1 MDWIVGWLG
10 RHNIELSVVLATFVL
25 VAVASILI
33 FLVNR
38 LLKKWLQPGEARLG
52 LRTEDI
58 ATLVRVVTAILW
70 FVTLLVAFDLWGI
83 GFGGF
88 WTVLVSA
95 ATIIGA
101 AFVATWAMVS
111 NVTADLFLTIW
122 RPFRL
127 GDTVELLPEKL
138 KGRAIDRN
146 LMFTALLEEDGCI
159 LQVPNNLFFQRI
171 FRVGRS

>member
-1 MDWIVGWLG
+1 MDQILGWLA
-10 RHNIELSVVLATFVL
+10 HYNIELSTMLATFAL
-25 VAVASILI
+25 VVAAAVLI

-38 LLKKWLQPGEARLG
+38 LLKKWLQPAEARLG
-52 LRTEDI
+52 LRAEDI
-58 ATLVRVVTAILW
+58 TTIVRVVTAILW
-70 FVTLLVAFDLWGI
+70 FIALLAAFDLWGI

-111 NVTADLFLTIW
+111 NVTADLFITIW
-122 RPFRL
+122 HPFRL

-146 LMFTALLEEDGCI
+146 LMFTSLLEEDGSV
-159 LQVPNNLFFQRI
+159 LQVPNNLFFQKI
-171 FRVGRS
+171 FRVGRG

>member
-1 MDWIVGWLG
+1 
-10 RHNIELSVVLATFVL
+10 VL

-146 LMFTALLEEDGCI
+146 LMFTALLEEDGCV

>member
-1 MDWIVGWLG
+1 MAGGGGSASSGNTGMDQILGWLA
-10 RHNIELSVVLATFVL
+10 RHSIELPTVLATLVL
-25 VAVASILI
+25 IVAASVLI
-33 FLVNR
+33 FLLNR
-38 LLKKWLQPGEARLG
+38 LLKKWLQPTEARLG

-58 ATLVRVVTAILW
+58 ATIVRVVTALLW
-70 FVTLLVAFDLWGI
+70 FIALLVAFDLWGI

-111 NVTADLFLTIW
+111 NITADLFLTIW

-138 KGRAIDRN
+138 KGRAVDA
-146 LMFTALLEEDGCI
+146 T
-159 LQVPNNLFFQRI
+159 
-171 FRVGRS
+171 